1 MPDRDTRLAGFD
13 PGDRLDMHAQTGG
26 GHRLALARTRAR
38 QLGGGAH
45 VLDRLEGVA
54 TNVRGDTFALS
65 HGGIVAPREGGAD
78 VMRHSTRTMSAADP
92 LPLPPG
98 LVAVTGDEGAGKTHL
113 LRRLGADPPAL
124 WLDLSLPDQGEQTPQ
139 QVWDALR
146 QRCPL
151 WDMQLQNELIEALD
165 LHAHLG
171 KKLSMLSTGSR
182 RKVAL
187 VGLLASGATVTCL
200 DQPFAALDA
209 SSARVIR
216 DFLADVADHTTRTW
230 VVADYEADARLPW
243 RRHVALG

>member
-1 MPDRDTRLAGFD
+1 MTSPVDL
-13 PGDRLDMHAQTGG
+13 
-26 GHRLALARTRAR
+26 
-38 QLGGGAH
+38 
-45 VLDRLEGVA
+45 
-54 TNVRGDTFALS
+54 
-65 HGGIVAPREGGAD
+65 
-78 VMRHSTRTMSAADP
+78 

-98 LVAVTGDEGAGKTHL
+98 LVAVTGDEGTGKTTL
-113 LRRLGADPPAL
+113 LRRLGEDPSAL
-124 WLDLSLPDQGEQTPQ
+124 WFDLSLPGQDEQAPQ
-139 QVWDALR
+139 QVWDALG

-151 WDMQLQNELIEALD
+151 WDRQLQQDLTEALD
-165 LHAHLG
+165 LNPHLG

-243 RRHVALG
+243 RHHVALKPTVAGAR

>member
-1 MPDRDTRLAGFD
+1 MLERPGPSYSDVTTGANTWSSLSRKAGIA
-13 PGDRLDMHAQTGG
+13 PGSKTVHMNRKPQ
-26 GHRLALARTRAR
+26 
-38 QLGGGAH
+38 
-45 VLDRLEGVA
+45 
-54 TNVRGDTFALS
+54 S
-65 HGGIVAPREGGAD
+65 PIVDWTA
-78 VMRHSTRTMSAADP
+78 
-92 LPLPPG
+92 LPPG
-98 LVAVTGDEGAGKTHL
+98 LVAITGDEGAGKTRL
-113 LRRLGADPPAL
+113 LRRLGEDPSAL
-124 WLDLSLPDQGEQTPQ
+124 WLDLSLPGLDEQSPQ

-151 WDMQLQNELIEALD
+151 WDMQLQQDLIEALD

-187 VGLLASGATVTCL
+187 VGLLANGAMITCL

-216 DFLADVADHTTRTW
+216 DFLADMADHTTRTW

-243 RRHVALG
+243 RRQVALQRTSATAR